1 MAAPITVE
9 DMQRHLG
16 SSHTEPSLPDTIAA
30 VVDLVE
36 VWKSS
41 PIADWPE
48 RWRLGCMMLIARVDR
63 RRMSPSGVD
72 TVTEMGPV
80 YMSRKDPE
88 VAQLLEI
95 GTYSR
100 LEVG

>member
-1 MAAPITVE
+1 MANPITLE

-16 SSHTEPSLPDTIAA
+16 TTQTDPSLPDTIAA

-36 VWKSS
+36 DWKGQ
-41 PIADWPE
+41 PIAQWPQ
-48 RWRLGCMMLIARVDR
+48 RWRLGTMMLIGRVDR

-72 TVTEMGPV
+72 TVTELGPV
-80 YMSRKDPE
+80 YIARKDPE

-95 GTYSR
+95 GSYSS
-100 LEVG
+100 LIAG

>member
-1 MAAPITVE
+1 MAAAITLE

-16 SSHTEPSLPDTIAA
+16 TTQTDPSLPDTIRA
-30 VVDLVE
+30 VVNLVE
-36 VWKSS
+36 DWKAK
-41 PIADWPE
+41 PLAQWPE

-95 GTYSR
+95 GAYSR